1 MIKLA
6 GGMALAGE
14 ADVIKVDAQH
24 SSARTFAFNVTVK
37 HVDMVW
43 EHYK

>member
-24 SSARTFAFNVTVK
+24 SSARTFSFNVKVE
-37 HVDMVW
+37 HVDTVW
-43 EHYK
+43 NHYK